1 MTRVVRK
8 QTHKTRRLYGIILIL
23 FLLAAAGVGLYR
35 YPPSLLDIGRIF
47 RLAANKIPGE
57 SADLAS
63 AEPVLRGTI
72 FDRGFR
78 ELAVSYP
85 LYSLYIRPGE
95 VTDQETVAESVA
107 AATGTARA
115 SLEGRMKQAHNIIKV
130 ADNLTQD
137 QVKEIMDKRLA
148 GVYLKPVEER
158 FYPAHEAAAG
168 LIGYTGEGVGL
179 AGVEGAYDMFLQ
191 RGEFRSESLPEIDFQ
206 GRSVIGRSTVDL
218 VLTVDLALQKE
229 TEHSLAEYLQEKQAD
244 RGLAICLDVKT
255 GAVLAWAGRPSYN
268 PNYFWQL
275 ADTTGSGIFQEA
287 LDPALYRDLQVR
299 AAALLKNGELGDPLP
314 PATVAAVD
322 YGLGAE
328 EINALGKL
336 IGLEEGLA
344 PWQPVPETATTP
356 AEPGQ
361 EGKNKISAPG
371 VNALQFARAATSLVN
386 GGWYV
391 SPHVLAGVYAHEGG
405 VLFSRSAAFDS
416 DARHR
421 VVSPAMGIRLR
432 RDLFGGMVTKVDKN
446 ASIEQAG
453 LQEARGMIIHSATSR
468 RGTAAAAGGY
478 VLQDLLL
485 GVVPAK
491 APALLL
497 LMVAQRDHLYPLTKT
512 PTPGTDKQV
521 PLAEKILPALLAAA
535 QEQGRAVK
543 APARRDPANFTQFL
557 ISRRMDF
564 QDQRGAASAMAEKMP
579 EVTGLSLRKGLQKLN
594 PYHLL
599 VNIEGTGRI
608 VLQNPAAGTPL
619 HGVSECTLTLESKQQ
634 TRQ

>member
-23 FLLAAAGVGLYR
+23 FLLAAAGAGLYR

-47 RLAANKIPGE
+47 RLAADKILGE

-72 FDRGFR
+72 FDRAFR

-95 VTDQETVAESVA
+95 VTDQEKVVESVA
-107 AATGTARA
+107 AATAASRA
-115 SLEGRMKQAHNIIKV
+115 NLEGQLKQSHNVIKV

-137 QVKEIMDKRLA
+137 QVKDITAKPLA

-191 RGEFRSESLPEIDFQ
+191 HGEFRSESLPEVDFQ
-206 GRSVIGRSTVDL
+206 GRPVIGRSTVDL
-218 VLTVDLALQKE
+218 LLTVDLALQKE
-229 TEHSLAEYLQEKQAD
+229 TERYLAEYLQEKQAD

-255 GAVLAWAGRPSYN
+255 GAVLAWAGRPSFN

-275 ADTTGSGIFQEA
+275 ADTTGSGIFQEV

-314 PATVAAVD
+314 PVTVAAVD
-322 YGLGAE
+322 YGLGDE
-328 EINALGKL
+328 EISALGKL
-336 IGLEEGLA
+336 IGLQEGLA
-344 PWQPVPETATTP
+344 PWQPVPEKTA
-356 AEPGQ
+356 AQEQPGQ
-361 EGKNKISAPG
+361 EEQNKTSPAG

-391 SPHVLAGVYAHEGG
+391 SPHVLGGVYAHEGG
-405 VLFSRSAAFDS
+405 ELFPRSAEFDAA
-416 DARHR
+416 ARHR
-421 VVSPAMGIRLR
+421 VVSPAMGIRWR
-432 RDLFGGMVTKVDKN
+432 RDLFGGLITKGEKN
-446 ASIEQAG
+446 ASIGPAE
-453 LQEARGMIIHSATSR
+453 LQEKGMIIYSASSGP
-468 RGTAAAAGGY
+468 GTATAGGY

-485 GVVPAK
+485 GIVPAK

-497 LMVAQRDHLYPLTKT
+497 LMVAQRDHLYPLAKS
-512 PTPGTDKQV
+512 PAAGKDKQN
-521 PLAEKILPALLAAA
+521 PLAEKILPGLLTAARV
-535 QEQGRAVK
+535 QGTEAAK
-543 APARRDPANFTQFL
+543 APAQRDPANFTQFL

-564 QDQRGAASAMAEKMP
+564 QDRRGSASALAEKMP

-608 VLQNPAAGTPL
+608 VRQTPAAGTPL
-619 HGVSECTLTLESKQQ
+619 QGVSECTLTLDSKVQ
-634 TRQ
+634 TRP